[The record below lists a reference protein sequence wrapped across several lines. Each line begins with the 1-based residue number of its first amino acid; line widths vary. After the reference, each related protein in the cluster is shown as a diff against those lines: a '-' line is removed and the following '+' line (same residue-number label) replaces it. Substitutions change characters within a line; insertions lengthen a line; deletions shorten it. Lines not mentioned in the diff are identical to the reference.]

1 MSEILNQVNDA
12 TLAVQD
18 SLGNSLE
25 VQFISMENVTI
36 NLRSFYTKAYL
47 GLSSKQAPKYWL
59 IFQVSV
65 PPLGWNTYFISRSGA
80 RRGRYP
86 FFFLLLQLK

>member
-36 NLRSFYTKAYL
+36 NLRNFYTKAYL
-47 GLSSKQAPKYWL
+47 GLSSK
-59 IFQVSV
+59 
-65 PPLGWNTYFISRSGA
+65 
-80 RRGRYP
+80 
-86 FFFLLLQLK
+86 